1 MDTKLTVKLD
11 KDIIQRAKQYANK
24 KNISLS
30 KIIEAYLNLLT
41 REQSKEELISPLVQ
55 GLSGIITIPKDFDLQ
70 EDYSDFLIKKY

>member
-1 MDTKLTVKLD
+1 MDTKLKVKLD

-41 REQSKEELISPLVQ
+41 REQLKEELISPLVQ

-70 EDYSDFLIKKY
+70 EDYAEFLIKKY

>member
-41 REQSKEELISPLVQ
+41 REQLKEELISPLVQ

-70 EDYSDFLIKKY
+70 EDYAEFLIKKY